1 MYIIKY
7 LSKFLIYIFRDWKK
21 ALKELEQ
28 LMKEFPDNEEAYFK
42 YWTIL
47 KETGDV
53 QKLEELSYKM
63 QEVWMST
70 SVPTNSWVKS
80 LFKHSEMLVII
91 GRIDEAIK
99 TLKKVCLIL
108 PPLPM
113 PRLNFNGI
121 SKFII
126 L

>member
-1 MYIIKY
+1 
-7 LSKFLIYIFRDWKK
+7 
-21 ALKELEQ
+21 
-28 LMKEFPDNEEAYFK
+28 
-42 YWTIL
+42 
-47 KETGDV
+47 
-53 QKLEELSYKM
+53 
-63 QEVWMST
+63 MST

-121 SKFII
+121 SNFII